1 MGGYGSGE
9 RWRSKPKTD
18 PALRLDVRWLA
29 RVGLIRPD
37 FSGYLPVHWTCRGK
51 PSGDITVS
59 YYAHRPDELVLS
71 YRTRGTNEAKWTDVR
86 EVIPLERTPCHYGG
100 ERVWCRCPG
109 CGSRRAVLYSL
120 YGRFV
125 CVACNGLAYSST
137 REEPLYR
144 YGRRGDKIM
153 DRLGAEGEWVLRWI
167 IPPFKPKGMHWRTYE
182 RLCQEWFAIRDAAN
196 ADYEA
201 GLLRLIERTEW

>member
-1 MGGYGSGE
+1 VHE
-9 RWRSKPKTD
+9 VV
-18 PALRLDVRWLA
+18 RLE
-29 RVGLIRPD
+29 
-37 FSGYLPVHWTCRGK
+37 WT
-51 PSGDITVS
+51 
-59 YYAHRPDELVLS
+59 A
-71 YRTRGTNEAKWTDVR
+71 
-86 EVIPLERTPCHYGG
+86 CHYGG
-100 ERVWCRCPG
+100 ERIWCRCPG

-120 YGRFV
+120 YGRFL

-153 DRLGAEGEWVLRWI
+153 DKLGAEREWVLRWI

-182 RLCQEWFAIRDAAN
+182 RLCQEWFAVRDAAN

-201 GLLRLIERTEW
+201 GLLRLIASTERVLAERRVER